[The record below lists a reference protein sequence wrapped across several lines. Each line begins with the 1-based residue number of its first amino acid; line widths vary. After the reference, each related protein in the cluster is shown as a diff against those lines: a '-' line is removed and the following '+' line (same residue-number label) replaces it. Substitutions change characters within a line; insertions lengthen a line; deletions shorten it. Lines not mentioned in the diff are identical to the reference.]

1 VTCSSSSE
9 QSTVASSTNASS
21 CARLISLTAA
31 EYPTPLRVGC
41 RQAIY
46 WPTDQQSAAARTGRL
61 DLSAGLVWG
70 QDVGCPLSLD
80 VLDPAH
86 VIDTRLSLDRHD
98 CSIVSA
104 AGFASAA
111 TQPGELQRPSA
122 RPAIP
127 PVRISECQRGCDGA
141 AE

>member
-1 VTCSSSSE
+1 
-9 QSTVASSTNASS
+9 
-21 CARLISLTAA
+21 
-31 EYPTPLRVGC
+31 
-41 RQAIY
+41 
-46 WPTDQQSAAARTGRL
+46 
-61 DLSAGLVWG
+61 
-70 QDVGCPLSLD
+70 

-86 VIDTRLSLDRHD
+86 VIDTRLSLDRYD

-104 AGFASAA
+104 AGFASGA

-127 PVRISECQRGCDGA
+127 PVRISECQRGCDGP